1 MACPGLGPGCSGAAA
16 SARRPCRSRA
26 RRCGQACEGSLTMK
40 DVGDIF
46 EAATAI
52 IDNLPVLQ
60 AIAGELE
67 ASRHC
72 LEQLGL
78 TLCLD
83 PNLAQAHLAALQALD
98 ELGQRQTCLA
108 QVLRAADMRAATEI
122 GREHV

>member
-1 MACPGLGPGCSGAAA
+1 
-16 SARRPCRSRA
+16 
-26 RRCGQACEGSLTMK
+26 MK

-83 PNLAQAHLAALQALD
+83 PTLPQAHLAALQALD
-98 ELGQRQTCLA
+98 ALGQRQTCLA
-108 QVLRAADMRAATEI
+108 PVSRAADTRAATERI
-122 GREHV
+122 PLDAPRDRMLQAPTEPAGICPARLASTRDSPPRPASNP

>member
-1 MACPGLGPGCSGAAA
+1 MI
-16 SARRPCRSRA
+16 RRPPRSTRPDPRLPYTA
-26 RRCGQACEGSLTMK
+26 LFRS
-40 DVGDIF
+40 
-46 EAATAI
+46 ATAF

-60 AIAGELE
+60 AIAGELD

-72 LEQLGL
+72 LEQLWL

-108 QVLRAADMRAATEI
+108 QVLRAADMRAATESI
-122 GREHV
+122 PLEAFRDRIDRHSVV

>member
-1 MACPGLGPGCSGAAA
+1 
-16 SARRPCRSRA
+16 
-26 RRCGQACEGSLTMK
+26 MK

-83 PNLAQAHLAALQALD
+83 PNLAQAHLAALHALD
-98 ELGQRQTCLA
+98 ELGQRDRQSVVSGESVSVRVDLG
-108 QVLRAADMRAATEI
+108 
-122 GREHV
+122 GRRLINTKKRTKSILN

>member
-1 MACPGLGPGCSGAAA
+1 
-16 SARRPCRSRA
+16 
-26 RRCGQACEGSLTMK
+26 MK

-108 QVLRAADMRAATEI
+108 QVLRAADMRAATRSE
-122 GREHV
+122 EHTSELQSLMRISYAVFCLKKKKTI

>member
-1 MACPGLGPGCSGAAA
+1 
-16 SARRPCRSRA
+16 
-26 RRCGQACEGSLTMK
+26 MK

-83 PNLAQAHLAALQALD
+83 PNLAQAHLAELQALD

-108 QVLRAADMRAATEI
+108 QVLRAADMRSE
-122 GREHV
+122 EHTSELQSQKRISYADLCVKK